1 MYQVR
6 KEKQQFTKELL
17 GTSRPNNG
25 ADVKYTGIRETI
37 ERRTDH

>member
-1 MYQVR
+1 
-6 KEKQQFTKELL
+6 LL

-37 ERRTDH
+37 ERMTIRLFGTNNLKEGAV